1 MEHTKYTPNPWIADE
16 FILQDDDGILTIFIW
31 GPEGEGYGRVGQAYA
46 ECGHEDELRP
56 NAILQAAAPEL
67 LEALEAFVREHDC
80 EACAMGDDDSLCE
93 CKLCVP
99 ARAAIAKARGR

>member
-1 MEHTKYTPNPWIADE
+1 MYTSGKWTYNGSDFFIEAPDGSDICLVSERTTYIVSNDE
-16 FILQDDDGILTIFIW
+16 FDNS
-31 GPEGEGYGRVGQAYA
+31 EMVS
-46 ECGHEDELRP
+46 
-56 NAILQAAAPEL
+56 NARLIAAAPEL